1 MSPPSGGKPIRCPF
15 CIRQPLLATYGLD
28 RERKP
33 FVHVK
38 VYKQKRIFA
47 NLVTTG
53 GPVHLQCRECFR
65 WLRINFV
72 RHGVVDA
79 KQVDER
85 DVPGGSVVPRAAEM
99 MDGVQTA

>member
-1 MSPPSGGKPIRCPF
+1 MSPPSGGQPIRCSF
-15 CIRQPLLATYGLD
+15 CARKPLLATFGID

-47 NLVTTG
+47 NLVATG
-53 GPVHLQCRECFR
+53 GPVHIQCRECNR

-72 RHGVVDA
+72 RLREMNMR
-79 KQVDER
+79 QVDPA
-85 DVPGGSVVPRAAEM
+85 DVPGSHSSAPARM
-99 MDGVQTA
+99 MDAT